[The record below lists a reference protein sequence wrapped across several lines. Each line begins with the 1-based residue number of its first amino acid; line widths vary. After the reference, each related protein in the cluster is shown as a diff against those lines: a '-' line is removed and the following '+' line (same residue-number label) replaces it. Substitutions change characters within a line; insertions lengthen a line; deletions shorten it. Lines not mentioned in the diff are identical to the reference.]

1 MSGAHPIKSEYI
13 EVWHRVQED
22 LLAFI
27 YLELDSIKDSDGL
40 LHITRKSDDRKK
52 LLGNIQAALVTIGLF
67 KSRIDDGDLR
77 EQIEAEVKYLTGQ
90 IFPNTN

>member
-1 MSGAHPIKSEYI
+1 MSGAHPINREYM

-27 YLELDSIKDSDGL
+27 YLELDSIKASDGL

-52 LLGNIQAALVTIGLF
+52 LLGNIQAALVTICMF
-67 KSRIDDGDLR
+67 KSKIDDGDLR
-77 EQIEAEVKYLTGQ
+77 EQIEAEVKCLKGR
-90 IFPNTN
+90 IFPNPN